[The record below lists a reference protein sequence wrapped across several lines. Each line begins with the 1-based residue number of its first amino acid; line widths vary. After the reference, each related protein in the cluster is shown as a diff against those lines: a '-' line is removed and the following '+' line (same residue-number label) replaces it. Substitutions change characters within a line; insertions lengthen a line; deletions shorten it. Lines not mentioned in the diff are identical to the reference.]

1 MNELGKIYITLKSDF
16 CSASGDGFSSIIDTD
31 VCYDKYGFPYIGGR
45 RLKGC
50 LRAAAEFIGSP
61 YIEDIFGKRGSS
73 ERGSMSVSDAKLPEI
88 EELHAEA
95 KGLDPEKVLGLFTY
109 IRASTAIEND
119 TAKDNSLRFTRVV
132 KHYSPFDGSELVF
145 CADADIRME
154 LEPEFSDICRAL
166 RNIGYKRNRGYGAVK
181 CEYVPEAREAEAAFE
196 KVSGEELEICY
207 TLRLDSNLM
216 IPGQTSDETSDYI
229 PGTAILGCLA
239 GEYLK
244 MHQADSEFEDIFL
257 KNNVHFSNL
266 CITDRAGT
274 EYFPVPTIVGKIKGE
289 SGYFNILETR
299 NEEERIIKPLKKGYC
314 STDLNV
320 VSPLTETIYHHST
333 GKDGTLYTQTSLC
346 PDQYF
351 RGSISG
357 KAEYIHKLYP
367 LLASGSIHI
376 GRSKSA
382 QYSSCSI
389 HDISLN
395 EVTHNELA
403 VNPGETFIAI
413 AASDILLS
421 DEAGGY
427 DISVDAFKKALGLEG
442 LELDKDCER
451 KCSALRY
458 RTVAGYNTMWN
469 MKKPN
474 ARAIAAGST
483 LVFKADEMDRHL
495 LEVMYIGAKQNEGFG
510 KVIIIA
516 ADKFSKSS
524 DSSNSSERSESS
536 NSGKLTELIEK
547 NKNSESIRMKAI
559 SFVESNSDLY
569 SKKDVT
575 LSQVG
580 RWMMIVKQ
588 SGSYDELSQLV
599 DSRKNEKDDRLGNFR
614 EIVKKS
620 REKLEKSEAVKKS
633 KDGWSEYLLLILR
646 LIKYA
651 KRGE

>member
-1 MNELGKIYITLKSDF
+1 MGKIIITLKSDL

-50 LRAAAEFIGSP
+50 LRVAAEFIGSP
-61 YIEDIFGKRGSS
+61 YIEEIFGKSGSS
-73 ERGSMSVSDAKLPEI
+73 ERGSLSISDAKLPDI
-88 EELHAEA
+88 EELHNEA
-95 KGLDPEKVLGLFTY
+95 RGLDSEKVLGLFTY

-145 CADADIRME
+145 CADAEIRSE

-181 CEYVPEAREAEAAFE
+181 CEYVPGAREAAEAFE

-216 IPGQTSDETSDYI
+216 ITGQTSDETSDYI
-229 PGTAILGCLA
+229 SGTAMLGFLA
-239 GEYLK
+239 GEYLRS
-244 MHQADSEFEDIFL
+244 HPADDEFEDIFL
-257 KNNVHFSNL
+257 KNNVRFSDL
-266 CITDRAGT
+266 IISDRDGT

-289 SGYFNILETR
+289 SGYFNILESG
-299 NEEERIIKPLKKGYC
+299 NEEGRIIKPLKNGYC

-333 GKDGTLYTQTSLC
+333 GKDCTLYTQTSLC

-413 AASDILLS
+413 AASDILLP
-421 DEAGGY
+421 DGKGGY
-427 DISVDAFKKALGLEG
+427 DISVDTFKKALGLES
-442 LELDKDCER
+442 LDLDKDCTR

-458 RTVAGYNTMWN
+458 RPVAGYNTMWN

-483 LVFKADEMDRHL
+483 LVFKADEIDRHL
-495 LEVMYIGAKQNEGFG
+495 SEVMYIGAKQNEGFG

-524 DSSNSSERSESS
+524 DSSNSSESSENS
-536 NSGKLTELIEK
+536 NSGKLSELIKK
-547 NKNSESIRMKAI
+547 NDESESIRKNAI
-559 SFVESNSDLY
+559 SFVEDNSDLY

-575 LSQVG
+575 PSQVG

-588 SGSYDELSQLV
+588 SGSYNELLKV
-599 DSRKNEKDDRLGNFR
+599 IDSGKNEKVDRLKNLR
-614 EIVKKS
+614 SI
-620 REKLEKSEAVKKS
+620 LEKAEAKEDS
-633 KDGWSEYLLLILR
+633 WSEYLLLILR